1 MKIDKNAIDKI
12 LASAIKKGAD
22 QAEVFAMTSRSI
34 SVEAKDR
41 QVDALERS
49 EDAGFSLRIIIGKR
63 PGFSYSTDT
72 DIWEDVVDKAIISA
86 KWGVE
91 DEFHGLPENNLY
103 PIVEIEDKAI
113 VDSTEETAIK
123 MAIELEESALDA
135 DNRIKKVR
143 KASVSLSNYEK
154 FIANSNGF
162 YGTYRSTS
170 SSISVTA
177 MAQHNDESQVG
188 WDFETSKRLSDCS
201 VQRVGKKASQRA
213 IDLLGAKKIE
223 SVKAP
228 VILENSVAN
237 EFLGVLTSSLSSEN
251 VQKGKS
257 QLSGRIGQEIVSKK
271 ISIIDDP
278 LLPFHPA
285 SRPFDSEG
293 VSSQKNILISDG
305 ILREFLY
312 NTYTAKK
319 DGRKSTGN
327 AVRSGIYGLPG
338 VGSSNLYLK
347 SSTDDF
353 IYPLHRIFAMIPK
366 GLYITEAMGLHTA
379 NPVTGEFS
387 IGVNGLWIESGEVRF
402 PVRDAVITG
411 SILDIFKRVTAIGD
425 DMRFYGGIGC
435 PSLLIDEMDISS

>member
-1 MKIDKNAIDKI
+1 MKIDKKAIENI
-12 LASAIKKGAD
+12 LQLALKRGAE

-34 SVEAKDR
+34 SAEAKDG
-41 QVDALERS
+41 QTDALERS
-49 EDAGFSLRIIIGKR
+49 EDAGFSLRIIMGKK

-72 DIWEDVVDKAIISA
+72 DIWEDVVDKAITSA

-91 DEFHGLPENNLY
+91 DQFHALPQNNSY
-103 PIVEIEDKAI
+103 PQVEIEDQAI
-113 VDSTEETAIK
+113 IDSTEDTAIN
-123 MAIELEESALDA
+123 MALELEAYALEA
-135 DNRIKKVR
+135 DIRIKKVR
-143 KASVSLSNYEK
+143 KASASLSNYEK
-154 FIANSNGF
+154 FIANSKGF

-201 VQRVGKKASQRA
+201 VQRVGKIASERA
-213 IDLLGAKKIE
+213 IALLGAKKIQ
-223 SVKAP
+223 STKAP
-228 VILENSVAN
+228 IILENSVAN
-237 EFLGVLTSSLSSEN
+237 EFLGILSSSLSSEN

-257 QLSGRIGQEIVSKK
+257 QLAGRIGAEIISKK
-271 ISIIDDP
+271 IAIIDDP

-293 VSSQKNILISDG
+293 VGSQRNILINDG
-305 ILREFLY
+305 ILLGFLY

-319 DGRKSTGN
+319 EGRNSTGN
-327 AVRSGIYGLPG
+327 AVRSGIYGTIG
-338 VGSSNLYLK
+338 VGCSNLYLK
-347 SSTDDF
+347 PCSNDDV
-353 IYPLHRIFAMIPK
+353 YPLQTLFSMMPN

-387 IGVNGLWIESGEVRF
+387 IGVNGLWIDGGEVKF
-402 PVRDAVITG
+402 PVREAVITG
-411 SILDIFKRVTAIGD
+411 SILEIFNKVMAFGD

-435 PSLLIDEMDISS
+435 PSLLINEMDISS